1 MPNPTAISDAEIT
14 GLLKNLYANIR
25 LKLQNIS
32 TPLVSQLKKVS
43 AGGAQ
48 QLRWG
53 GNDLF
58 WNVKV
63 GRPAGGSFSSA
74 GYFPPDTTALE
85 RQARVGVKRAYV
97 TRMIDGLALVGTQ
110 SKSMAFETILSK
122 TYDEIKSALFLLQ
135 QGAFHNKADGVL
147 ALTNGTMASAL
158 PLVVAYPYGLGTAGT
173 ISTSV
178 GQGALLLSPGDYV
191 AVLDTS
197 AADAVIGRAQIAS
210 IAMSGDLATLTF
222 VSPGITAFAT
232 VAAGD
237 KIVRATTTDTSFG
250 AATNGLI
257 SIMNRGGSYSSL
269 HGIDAATAGNEIW
282 NTVRMT
288 AGTDTPDANSPTEDD
303 LWVLAQRISGLSGKS
318 PLTNPDQWLLLTT
331 PGLQQKFIQNLASL
345 RRFDSA
351 SFTKKVNGGYNAVSI
366 SGMDCIAD
374 YYVPAGTVYLI
385 HKPSLGLVDG
395 KDAGYVEFEGAGP
408 WRWVTGRDA
417 FETTYSWYGE
427 LATLARNAHGM
438 ITGYADTVRFSHVI

>member
-1 MPNPTAISDAEIT
+1 MPNPTTIT
-14 GLLKNLYANIR
+14 DNEVGGLLKNLYANIR

-48 QLRWG
+48 SLRWG

-63 GRPAGGSFSSA
+63 GRPSGGTFSPQ
-74 GYFPPDTTALE
+74 GFFPPDTTALE

-97 TRMIDGLALVGTQ
+97 TRVIDGLAFVGTQ

-135 QGAFHNKADGVL
+135 QQSFHNKADGVMAL
-147 ALTNGTMASAL
+147 ASGTMADAL
-158 PLVVAYPYGLGTAGT
+158 TLVAISPYGVAGA
-173 ISTSV
+173 
-178 GQGALLLSPGDYV
+178 GQAGLLFAPGDYI
-191 AVLDTS
+191 AVLDTGS
-197 AADAVIGRAQIAS
+197 ADAVIGRGQIES
-210 IAMSGDLATLTF
+210 IVNSGDVATITL
-222 VSPGITAFAT
+222 VAPGIAAFAT
-232 VAAGD
+232 TAATD
-237 KIVRATTTDTSFG
+237 KIVKATTSDTSFN

-257 SIMNRGGSYSSL
+257 GIMNRGGAYGPL
-269 HGIDAATAGNEIW
+269 HGIDPSVAGNAIW
-282 NTVRMT
+282 NTVRMA
-288 AGTDTPDANSPTEDD
+288 AGTDTPDASAPSEDD
-303 LWVLAQRISGLSGKS
+303 IWTLAQRISGLSGKS

-331 PGLQQKFIQNLASL
+331 PGLQQKFITNLASL
-345 RRFDSA
+345 RRFDGN
-351 SFTKKVNGGYNAVSI
+351 SFTKKVNGGYNAVSV

-408 WRWVTGRDA
+408 WRWVNGRDA

-438 ITGYADTVRFSHVI
+438 ITGYTDAGRFTHVL